1 MACGSLSAL
10 SPTVRALQDDV
21 TEGGSEVLVEER
33 EDDCPHLCDCFYHR
47 PLHRAFCHW
56 RHPNLGNPSLPALLL
71 GHHLPWCMPRGALSP
86 VLLHV
91 ECCSVLLPCILKLM
105 KAAMCYIEKITGIKY
120 VLFGSVGHSSTL
132 ISQQYILNK
141 IYLSRIMCK

>member
-91 ECCSVLLPCILKLM
+91 ECCSVLLPCILKPPVYPREHLGLQ
-105 KAAMCYIEKITGIKY
+105 KERAGLWLHFRGPQSWLERPRGP
-120 VLFGSVGHSSTL
+120 STWL
-132 ISQQYILNK
+132 EN
-141 IYLSRIMCK
+141 